1 METVDTSAAPAAVG
15 PYSQAII
22 AGDFVY
28 CSGQIPLDPQ
38 TGAFVSNDIR
48 MQTRQV
54 LKNLSAVLTAANC
67 DTSNVVQTTVFLK
80 SMDMF
85 ADMNNEYAEFFGVF
99 KPSRATVEVAR
110 LPKDALVE
118 ISCVAYKSRT

>member
-1 METVDTSAAPAAVG
+1 METVNTSAAPAAVG

-22 AGDFVY
+22 AGGFVY
-28 CSGQIPLDPQ
+28 CSGQIPLDSQ

-48 MQTRQV
+48 TQTQQV
-54 LKNLSAVLTAANC
+54 LKNLGAVLEAAGCNA
-67 DTSNVVQTTVFLK
+67 SHVVQTTIFLK
-80 SMDMF
+80 SMDTF
-85 ADMNNEYAEFFGVF
+85 ADMNEEYARFFGEF

-118 ISCVAYKSRT
+118 ISCVAYKPRA